1 MLGVSLAAV
10 PPAAAQDSFS
20 LLRDAEI
27 ENTIRTFATPIWKA
41 AGLDPQAIHIYI
53 VNDPTLNSFVGGGQ
67 NLFMNTGT
75 ILRADSPNQLI
86 GIMAHETGHIAGGHL
101 VRSTQAMKNAMI
113 ESIIGMV
120 LGGAA
125 TVVGHGNAGPGG
137 IMAGASV
144 GQRAYL
150 QYSITQEASADAAAL
165 RFLDRTHQSARGLLQ
180 FFQILQQEEFLTA
193 AHQDPYLQTHPL
205 TEERVTTMQ
214 NHVEHSPYSD
224 AKDPPDWQ
232 RLQNLMKAKLGAFL
246 SSPPEALAQWKKDD
260 NSEAA
265 RYARA
270 IAYYRIPD
278 LKNALPL
285 IDGLIQDYPTD
296 PYYQELKGQMLFE
309 NGRIAEAVG
318 PYERTVQM
326 RPDEPLFNIELAQV
340 LLETNDPKLVAKA
353 KDALTVAVR
362 TESDNAEAWRFL
374 AVAYG
379 RSGDMGM
386 AALAL
391 AEQNMAQ
398 GNYREAMLQAD
409 RAQKIL
415 PAGPQ
420 RQRAQDLSADAKR
433 NRDNKS

>member
-1 MLGVSLAAV
+1 L
-10 PPAAAQDSFS
+10 
-20 LLRDAEI
+20 
-27 ENTIRTFATPIWKA
+27 
-41 AGLDPQAIHIYI
+41 
-53 VNDPTLNSFVGGGQ
+53 
-67 NLFMNTGT
+67 
-75 ILRADSPNQLI
+75 
-86 GIMAHETGHIAGGHL
+86 
-101 VRSTQAMKNAMI
+101 
-113 ESIIGMV
+113 
-120 LGGAA
+120 
-125 TVVGHGNAGPGG
+125 
-137 IMAGASV
+137 
-144 GQRAYL
+144 
-150 QYSITQEASADAAAL
+150 
-165 RFLDRTHQSARGLLQ
+165 
-180 FFQILQQEEFLTA
+180 
-193 AHQDPYLQTHPL
+193 
-205 TEERVTTMQ
+205 
-214 NHVEHSPYSD
+214 
-224 AKDPPDWQ
+224 
-232 RLQNLMKAKLGAFL
+232 KAKLGAFL
-246 SSPPEALAQWKKDD
+246 SSPPDALAQWKKDD

-285 IDGLIQDYPTD
+285 IDGLIQDFPTD